1 MDTKDYAKKY
11 FLDEDRIL
19 VEESFWKSLP
29 VKSKPK
35 TLITC
40 EHSTNRFP
48 QHLTKEFE
56 IMDTHWA
63 VDIGAEDIA
72 GLLASNMQLPILSSR
87 ISRLVI
93 DLNRPVTS
101 DTLFRRTADGKPV
114 LINAN
119 LTSEEKQDRIDRYW
133 KPYRAELATLLTSST
148 APEFVLSIHS
158 FTPNYEGQIRE
169 CEIGVLYTD
178 SKKEAGA
185 FVQHLAAKG
194 YKVVEN
200 DPWPGSICDIAV
212 PVTSSGKDIVI
223 LEIRNDLASDAEFRR
238 RFAVDVQAILES
250 LHLA

>member
-1 MDTKDYAKKY
+1 M
-11 FLDEDRIL
+11 
-19 VEESFWKSLP
+19 
-29 VKSKPK
+29 
-35 TLITC
+35 
-40 EHSTNRFP
+40 
-48 QHLTKEFE
+48 
-56 IMDTHWA
+56 
-63 VDIGAEDIA
+63 DIGAEDIA
-72 GLLASNMQLPILSSR
+72 GMLASNMQLPMLSSR

-93 DLNRPVTS
+93 DLNRPLSS

-133 KPYRAELATLLTSST
+133 KPYRAELSTMLTSLT
-148 APEFVLSIHS
+148 PPDFVLSIHS

-178 SKKEAGA
+178 SKKEASA
-185 FVQHLAAKG
+185 FLDHLSAKG

-212 PVTSSGKDIVI
+212 PVTAAGKDIVI

-238 RFAVDVQAILES
+238 RFAADVQTVLES
-250 LHLA
+250 LQLA

>member
-1 MDTKDYAKKY
+1 MG
-11 FLDEDRIL
+11 LG
-19 VEESFWKSLP
+19 
-29 VKSKPK
+29 
-35 TLITC
+35 
-40 EHSTNRFP
+40 
-48 QHLTKEFE
+48 LT
-56 IMDTHWA
+56 HYP

-72 GLLASNMQLPILSSR
+72 GMLASNMRLPILSSR

-101 DTLFRRTADGKPV
+101 DTIFRRMADGKPV

-133 KPYRAELATLLTSST
+133 KPYRAELSTLLTSLS
-148 APEFVLSIHS
+148 APDFVLSIHS

-185 FVQHLAAKG
+185 FLEHFSAKG

-200 DPWPGSICDIAV
+200 EPWPGSICDIAV
-212 PVTSSGKDIVI
+212 PVTAAGKDIVI

-238 RFAVDVQAILES
+238 RFAADVQTVMES
-250 LHLA
+250 LQLA